1 MQNTKER
8 ARKRLDQQGGLKT
21 KPGQKAS
28 DENRDDPRKPRQPH
42 FDESADRGQG
52 TDPAGGRQA
61 R

>member
-8 ARKRLDQQGGLKT
+8 ARKPLDQQGGVKT
-21 KPGQKAS
+21 KPGQKPS